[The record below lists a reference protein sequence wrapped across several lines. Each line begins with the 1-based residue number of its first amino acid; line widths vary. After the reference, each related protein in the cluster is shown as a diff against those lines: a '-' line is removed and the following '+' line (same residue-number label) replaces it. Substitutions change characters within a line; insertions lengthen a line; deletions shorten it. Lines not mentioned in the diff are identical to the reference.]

1 MPKTGENIYKR
12 KDGRWEGR
20 YIKER
25 VNGKAKYGTVYAK
38 NYREVKAKLE
48 EAKRTQTQRPA
59 VMAGKVEDIS
69 NCWLYE
75 MSLTLKESSR
85 NKYKDILYRY
95 ILPKFGA
102 EELSEISNQ
111 SVLDFANDLLSGGG
125 VNNQGLAPSTVS
137 GILSV
142 LNGLRIYALRRDC
155 TVRFSLECVSL
166 KREQADIRIFS
177 LEEEEMLVS
186 YLLRNMNFSALGI
199 LLCLF
204 TGIRVGELCA
214 MKWDDISLSERRMY
228 VSKTMQ
234 RLRTVNTDGTRT
246 EVKIQEPKSICS
258 VRTIPLPGILM
269 EILEEFHHPGAFLL
283 TGESDRYVEPRTM
296 QNRFKKIL
304 LACGIPD
311 ANFHTTRH
319 TFATRCIELG
329 FDIKSLSEILGHA
342 GVTIT
347 MNRYVHPSIALKTEN
362 MERFSNLFAVK

>member
-111 SVLDFANDLLSGGG
+111 SVLA
-125 VNNQGLAPSTVS
+125 
-137 GILSV
+137 
-142 LNGLRIYALRRDC
+142 
-155 TVRFSLECVSL
+155 
-166 KREQADIRIFS
+166 
-177 LEEEEMLVS
+177 
-186 YLLRNMNFSALGI
+186 
-199 LLCLF
+199 
-204 TGIRVGELCA
+204 
-214 MKWDDISLSERRMY
+214 
-228 VSKTMQ
+228 
-234 RLRTVNTDGTRT
+234 
-246 EVKIQEPKSICS
+246 
-258 VRTIPLPGILM
+258 
-269 EILEEFHHPGAFLL
+269 
-283 TGESDRYVEPRTM
+283 
-296 QNRFKKIL
+296 
-304 LACGIPD
+304 
-311 ANFHTTRH
+311 
-319 TFATRCIELG
+319 
-329 FDIKSLSEILGHA
+329 
-342 GVTIT
+342 
-347 MNRYVHPSIALKTEN
+347 
-362 MERFSNLFAVK
+362 